1 MKKSFNPSCFLV
13 FTTAHKQLLKKQSK
27 MITVYTTAENT
38 DFKLTQTASINFVAA
53 GQPLE
58 TQISVLLIL
67 LRPSNSL

>member
-1 MKKSFNPSCFLV
+1 LF
-13 FTTAHKQLLKKQSK
+13 FTTAHKQLLKTIKT

-58 TQISVLLIL
+58 TQILFC
-67 LRPSNSL
+67 

>member
-1 MKKSFNPSCFLV
+1 M
-13 FTTAHKQLLKKQSK
+13 HKQLLKTIKT

-58 TQISVLLIL
+58 TQISVLLTL
-67 LRPSNSL
+67 QNLSNLCRNWWCH